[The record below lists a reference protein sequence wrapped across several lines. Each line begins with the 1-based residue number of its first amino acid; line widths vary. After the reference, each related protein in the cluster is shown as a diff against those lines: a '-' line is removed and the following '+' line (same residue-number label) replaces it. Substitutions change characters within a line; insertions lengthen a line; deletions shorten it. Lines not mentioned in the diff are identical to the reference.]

1 MTLNQVEEFLLSTPI
16 NSSNCVIVQDI
27 KNNDVNKRL
36 KRDLHEYTL
45 MISCFCSFPGSR
57 KLEGNNTGSKTKLSE
72 LTS

>member
-1 MTLNQVEEFLLSTPI
+1 MALNQVEEFLLSTPI

-57 KLEGNNTGSKTKLSE
+57 
-72 LTS
+72 